1 MLGKMLRNIFSLLAL
16 TAATRA
22 GFRCARSTLGTLVQ
36 MFPVAQFKM
45 FCTSGSLAGAPL
57 ATGLAQQD
65 VSRLDKLRVGAEDIS
80 L

>member
-1 MLGKMLRNIFSLLAL
+1 MLRNIFSLLAL

-22 GFRCARSTLGTLVQ
+22 GFRCACCTLVQ
-36 MFPVAQFKM
+36 MFPIAQFKM